1 MLSLSSHPTVKS
13 GTLPLSLNNN
23 EDRQPLLAASQ
34 VAVDMAYVK
43 APPAPSYFEQYIR
56 GAIDSVTH
64 EQGFVV
70 ILTLLSIVPALVS
83 LFVQHLIYAITS
95 SPWLQVAG
103 AGIALLTSIGMLMFT
118 ARVLWKP
125 KAKLE
130 PVDKPQP
137 QPTRSTR
144 F

>member
-1 MLSLSSHPTVKS
+1 VKS

-34 VAVDMAYVK
+34 VAVDMAYMK
-43 APPAPSYFEQYIR
+43 APTPAPSYFEQYIR

-95 SPWLQVAG
+95 TPWLQVAG
-103 AGIALLTSIGMLMFT
+103 AGIALVTSIGMLMFT

-125 KAKLE
+125 KAKME

-137 QPTRSTR
+137 QQQQQPTRSTR